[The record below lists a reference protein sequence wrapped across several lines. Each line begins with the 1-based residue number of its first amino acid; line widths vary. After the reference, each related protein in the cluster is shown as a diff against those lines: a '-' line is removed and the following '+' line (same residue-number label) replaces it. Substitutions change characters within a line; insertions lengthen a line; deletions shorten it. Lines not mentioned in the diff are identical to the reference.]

1 MRSLAAATIAVFALA
16 NAQPAAAE
24 ATTLRAAKQ
33 FGLGYVQF
41 MIMEDLKLAEK
52 HAKAAGL
59 GDIKVEWNT
68 FRSSDV
74 MNDALL
80 SGSVDFVSLGVPG
93 LMTIWDRTKGII
105 DVKGASALNSFP
117 LALIVRNPNVKSL
130 KDFTDMDRT
139 LPAASV

>member
-1 MRSLAAATIAVFALA
+1 MLRRLAAATIALFAVAHL
-16 NAQPAAAE
+16 QPAAAE
-24 ATTLRAAKQ
+24 ATSLRAAKQ

-41 MIMEDLKLAEK
+41 MIMEDLKLAGK

-80 SGSVDFVSLGVPG
+80 SAAPISSPRRPG
-93 LMTIWDRTKGII
+93 LMTIWDRTR
-105 DVKGASALNSFP
+105 V
-117 LALIVRNPNVKSL
+117 
-130 KDFTDMDRT
+130 
-139 LPAASV
+139 